1 MPTFQEAMQVYKAQL
16 QAGAVQTAYRG
27 LMEYMM
33 GLRTHLMKKY
43 PEDVVTNLY
52 QGYMDMTY
60 FAFMPQSLKERGLKV
75 AIVFLYDDFRFEVSL
90 VGYNKQFQKKYWQ
103 LIRESG
109 WDKYR
114 LVKTLKGEDAIISHT
129 LADDPDF
136 ADLDALTERI
146 ERGTL
151 AFIADVEGFLS
162 SHGN

>member
-1 MPTFQEAMQVYKAQL
+1 MPTLQEAMQDYKAQL
-16 QAGAVQTAYRG
+16 HAGVIQSAYRG
-27 LMEYMM
+27 LMAYMM
-33 GLRTHLMKKY
+33 DLRTHLMKKH

-75 AIVFLYDDFRFEVSL
+75 AVVFLYEDFRFEVSL

-109 WDKYR
+109 WNKYR

-129 LADDPDF
+129 LVDDPDF
-136 ADLDALTERI
+136 GDLDALTERI
-146 ERGTL
+146 EGGTL
-151 AFIADVEGFLS
+151 TFIADVEGFLAS
-162 SHGN
+162 AS